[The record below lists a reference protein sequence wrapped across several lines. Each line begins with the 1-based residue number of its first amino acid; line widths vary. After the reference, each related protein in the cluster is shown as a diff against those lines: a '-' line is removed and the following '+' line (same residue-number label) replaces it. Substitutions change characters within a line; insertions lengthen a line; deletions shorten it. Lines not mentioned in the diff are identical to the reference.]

1 MGSQNVPPEMNID
14 FVLKW
19 LSKNGL
25 QISQH
30 KFFGSEP
37 QYRPSS
43 NLSIDQVCIQPGQP
57 DQLHLGPHPA
67 PLNLTTPHT
76 YSHPPPLSLGTP
88 LTHSHPACSQPTY
101 LQTATLHTF
110 HSANQATA
118 CQPTPNPQ
126 YPSLA
131 NIHSQYPPLTNIQHN
146 MPQTVSTPTHLNIS
160 PTIIHPLSTYPLGAS
175 TATHPQHS
183 AWEETDQPHAGLAR
197 INQPVRPHY
206 AEPRGKKRKGVK
218 AAKSHMQ

>member
-1 MGSQNVPPEMNID
+1 MNFDAGQPCMHAGEDNGGGMGSQNVPPEMNID

-67 PLNLTTPHT
+67 PLSLTTPHT

-110 HSANQATA
+110 QPGHSLPTDT
-118 CQPTPNPQ
+118 QPPVPFFGKHPFPV
-126 YPSLA
+126 PSLDK
-131 NIHSQYPPLTNIQHN
+131 H
-146 MPQTVSTPTHLNIS
+146 PT
-160 PTIIHPLSTYPLGAS
+160 
-175 TATHPQHS
+175 
-183 AWEETDQPHAGLAR
+183 
-197 INQPVRPHY
+197 
-206 AEPRGKKRKGVK
+206 
-218 AAKSHMQ
+218 